1 MIIVNKEIHKIIE
14 IISNIF
20 QSILNIIRFVEEYK
34 KKKIENSIYTY
45 NKISIFN
52 TIVVIK
58 EM

>member
-34 KKKIENSIYTY
+34 KKK
-45 NKISIFN
+45 
-52 TIVVIK
+52 
-58 EM
+58 